1 MIASLAISPG
11 RRVHDFESQG
21 REKEGRV
28 TASVCFRGCHQAW
41 SIQGV
46 DLAFPRGS
54 GERALG
60 LHCLEDQRGSN
71 SVHL

>member
-21 REKEGRV
+21 EGEGGRV
-28 TASVCFRGCHQAW
+28 TASVCFRGCHQVW

-46 DLAFPRGS
+46 DLAFPRGR
-54 GERALG
+54 GERAMG
-60 LHCLEDQRGSN
+60 LQCLEDQRGSN
-71 SVHL
+71 PVHL